1 MVEAQ
6 HKIVLEVC
14 WYTTAILGCIAHDST
29 FVRHNRY
36 GRTLVKGI
44 YNEISFFCLW
54 IGDTHCSSTTGRTHL
69 CCDVVVNQINLII
82 IRSSSLSFVRE
93 PAGTS
98 FLVKDFLT
106 NDRHDR
112 ELSVVVNPW
121 TWLMCLLDSA
131 NLIGS
136 VGVSPAISHL
146 SSLWSPEVH
155 APW

>member
-1 MVEAQ
+1 MR
-6 HKIVLEVC
+6 
-14 WYTTAILGCIAHDST
+14 IAAA
-29 FVRHNRY
+29 R
-36 GRTLVKGI
+36 LVGLTSAVSRGQLNK
-44 YNEISFFCLW
+44 
-54 IGDTHCSSTTGRTHL
+54 
-69 CCDVVVNQINLII
+69 LII
-82 IRSSSLSFVRE
+82 IGVAVSALCENQR
-93 PAGTS
+93 GTS

-106 NDRHDR
+106 HNGHDR